1 LKNMDLAEQLSAADR
16 QFAELVVSNKFASRQ
31 EVNRCIALFTVKRE
45 DDTELTLSRYLVEEG
60 LIDDEQARAVRLAA
74 ERFLKDQQNEQH
86 RIGGYQIVG
95 KLGEGGLGVVYRAV
109 QLSMGREV
117 ALKLLHPRW
126 NFDEEFKK
134 RFLLEARLLG
144 KLNHENLVQVYD
156 VGKDKGRIYFSMEL
170 VQGRTVEDVIEKEGP
185 LSVDFAID
193 AVYQVSKALDYLWQ
207 YKIVHRDIKPGNIMI
222 DGKGRAKLMDFGF
235 VKPRQDDIITEPGMV
250 LGTPDYIS
258 PEQAQGK
265 ADIDV
270 RSDIYSLG
278 VTMFHMLTGSA
289 PFSGTGS
296 TVMRQHLVRDV
307 PSPKDLNPQI
317 PDELC
322 SIVLKMTARNPEER
336 YQSTDSL
343 VNDLSLCRAR
353 RRLEAEK
360 LPQRDTTII
369 RALKTSRD
377 MEQTKDAEIDK
388 LKKEMGKLRKYFLVI
403 AILLGGLFFFIAVVL
418 LVLKF
423 L

>member
-1 LKNMDLAEQLSAADR
+1 MDLIEQLSEADR
-16 QFAELVVSNKFASRQ
+16 KFAELIVSNKFASKQ
-31 EVNRCIALFTVKRE
+31 EVNRCIAHFVVKQE
-45 DDTELTLSRYLVEEG
+45 DDPELVFSKF
-60 LIDDEQARAVRLAA
+60 LISESLINDEQARAVRLAA
-74 ERFLKDQQNEQH
+74 ERYIKDQKNEQH
-86 RIGGYQIVG
+86 RIGGYQIIG
-95 KLGEGGLGVVYRAV
+95 RLGEGGLGVVYRAV

-170 VQGRTVEDVIEKEGP
+170 VQGRTVEDIIDKEGP
-185 LSVDFAID
+185 ISVDFALDI
-193 AVYQVSKALDYLWQ
+193 AYQTTKALDYLWQ

-235 VKPRQDDIITEPGMV
+235 VKPRDETITTEPGMV

-265 ADIDV
+265 VDIDI
-270 RSDIYSLG
+270 RSDVYSLG
-278 VTMFHMLTGSA
+278 VTLYHMLTGQA

-296 TVMRQHLVRDV
+296 SIMRQHLVKDL
-307 PSPKDLNPQI
+307 PSPSDANPNI
-317 PDELC
+317 PEEVC
-322 SIVLKMTARNPEER
+322 TIIAKMSARNPDER
-336 YQSTDSL
+336 YQNPEGVLNDISL
-343 VNDLSLCRAR
+343 VRAR
-353 RRLEAEK
+353 RRLDAEK

-369 RALKTSRD
+369 RALKTSR
-377 MEQTKDAEIDK
+377 EKEVVKDEEIEK
-388 LKKEMGKLRKYFLVI
+388 LTREVGKLRTLFKTMAIVLVAVIVLVI
-403 AILLGGLFFFIAVVL
+403 FILIIINAR
-418 LVLKF
+418 
-423 L
+423 